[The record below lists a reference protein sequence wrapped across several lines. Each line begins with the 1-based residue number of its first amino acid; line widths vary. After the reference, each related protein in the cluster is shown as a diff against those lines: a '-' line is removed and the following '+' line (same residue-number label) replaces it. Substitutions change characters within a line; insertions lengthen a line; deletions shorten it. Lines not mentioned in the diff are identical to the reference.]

1 MVLPGELRATEDGE
15 LQAENH
21 YPSVFQGKLDIAALL
36 EDQLQLLPEGL
47 DPEADPTVLLFGTA
61 RPQSEAGFGAHL
73 RPCRDP
79 SKDHLLSALHAVE
92 SFYPVLF
99 AAILDGLL
107 LLSGLLLVGCMAL
120 SAAAVWALWSHI
132 DKGLAIA
139 AIALLL
145 IHLPATSM
153 LLAMQLG
160 GHHCFTAWLMVP
172 MYDLAYLVALPL
184 LQRQRLTQRRR
195 LARRFTRL
203 PDLELWLW
211 NYRAC
216 RQIVFSAL
224 LAVPMTALGIVGC
237 VRGWAAAAPAE
248 ALGVVVAASVVSALQ
263 AAVGFGEV
271 SLNARW
277 AGQMSFLS
285 YTLLALQ
292 LQGSK
297 KLPYEWQS
305 HLAEQRLVVKPDAPN
320 FVELS
325 RPQQCQL
332 LRLALQRPH
341 FAISNVVT
349 HPRPPQKNAARPA
362 SAGQPPLAAPR
373 RPGTADVA
381 VKAEETRGGAAAL
394 KGAAA
399 VVAAGCGSCNAGLA
413 AAWRRLGAVLG
424 PVCSPTAGSRASCCG
439 CGSGRRGRRRGS
451 GSDSDSESSTRPQAP
466 PSACLLLQS
475 KSAVKSVVGLLA
487 GPLAA
492 ARSTLAVSEFSV
504 NLVSFTDAAACK
516 HCRTLLELVIRQGL
530 RSLTLCDSKL
540 QFDFF
545 GVLTSYLPS
554 RHCVLTKLVLKDVM
568 SSGISTLCMLCE
580 GLEHNSS
587 VAHLDLSNNQLWGL
601 RGAKELRLM
610 LKGAGGLKVL
620 LLPFCNITSVGAV
633 EILRGA
639 AECATLEQ
647 IDFSQNHIGDD
658 VLDWS
663 DVVELRN
670 MAMREIDLSFN
681 WIQDSLMGWTAAL
694 LETFPTLKRLHLNH
708 NSDVA
713 SSRVASRAATPRM
726 MTPRTLTPR
735 TLTPSNLRIASYS
748 QPPATFLTIPSGP
761 PAPAIATTV
770 VPAAAIPAAS
780 PSSMR
785 EPGPTLAVGPGSGIQ
800 TLQPT
805 QSTTVLSPC
814 GSERHEQLGSSPTSI
829 PMPVPPLT
837 GVGSWGISG
846 MPSQQQP
853 GSSQIPM
860 TPPVRQ
866 ATGTSAGP
874 AAYNT
879 AMTNITNN
887 SSNCNFL
894 DWQAHTHAPAA
905 DATGRSRGQH
915 LIAHLELYVLQRP
928 AAVAATAAAGGC
940 SSRDMNCRSL
950 GRDSSLA
957 AIPSIPAVHSG
968 YSAASPT
975 LVSQG
980 PLAQGAS
987 LCASP
992 EAVGTS
998 GGLSSGVGVG
1008 AGTTARPAGSL
1019 WAAVAGMERLDLRSV
1034 PLPSWWARNPALR
1047 PASVLIDESMVY
1059 DEPPPTTA
1067 PVTLAP
1073 GPVSGGPS
1081 GGGGASGGG
1090 GGGGGPLELPHH
1102 IFRSLEAGL
1111 AQGLVIIDLN
1121 SPEYKFIS
1129 RCQQLVAIYTA
1140 LQFATHIT
1148 ISNTT
1153 RTGGPSSGIPPV
1165 SGLHS
1170 VISQQ
1175 LQQQQQ
1181 QQPLSGGGLALV
1193 RSATSSFARTNSG
1206 AGALVL
1212 HAGPVSGGGGCRL
1225 QSDTG
1230 YAMGG
1235 GGGCGSAI
1243 ASRPTP
1249 TLRSSSVAAVRGAV
1263 SPPNGGGGGGGN
1275 AGSMRM
1281 CRASSLRCSGGT
1293 LATPLAATASGGP
1306 PPLGSLGS
1314 GDLGG
1319 GLGSVG
1325 VAGRVS
1331 ITRRGGEGTVS
1342 SLHRFALERGGSSF
1356 TAPATSGGSGS
1367 KGSPPDG
1374 GAAAAAAASTA
1385 VPYETPP
1392 GPSAN
1397 LGHGFANPNQHGV
1410 ALTSMRSHTG
1420 QMYKYN
1426 HNYRLD
1432 SFRKQLSLRNSS
1444 CTPTATV
1451 NANQILQSGLPC
1463 YPSPQAAGLSGCDAA
1478 RSIRHAAVLSAPWGY
1493 GPNTHGSTGGAC
1505 LAGSFGYGNEGDG
1518 AASAPLVS
1526 RANLLWSGQVVE
1538 HSSPRATGP
1547 QLEQPKLQQQL
1558 HPQGAPC
1565 MVRSRTIGTCPAV
1578 VEEAAGGGGGGGVP
1592 CSAPYGRDGGG
1603 GGGGGSSN
1611 KDPPTVATVATPTGA
1626 ELCAPKGAASAVAE
1640 ASSVQGRRSLEGG
1653 SAIGSAITRVAV
1665 GNAVCMQAAHLH
1677 QLLEDGA
1684 KDVATNGSGTA
1695 TAAEF
1700 RSAGASQGLNLHSL
1714 AHPTRP
1720 SSRAFGLAAITATAA
1735 AATIAADS
1743 AASGGDGSV
1752 RSGKLKPPPMA
1763 MSMPVPVPGQGPRV
1777 PSVSFGTM
1785 VAGGVRR
1792 SVGAGGGEN
1801 GGIEVDNVARTDGRC
1816 CGDAA
1821 NADDQS
1827 PPASTG
1833 SHQSSFLMVEGMA
1846 PEMFDAGLAILR
1858 EASSNMPPQ
1867 TITVP
1872 TATVAVPAKHTLE
1885 QQSAGAGTCANPASQ
1900 GTQMGTR
1907 TLLSCTTLS
1916 AEQTA
1921 ALMQPQ
1927 PSSKSTKVPAVHQN
1941 APANSFSFAPCSRKS
1956 LVGETQH
1963 PTQDAVSTCLTV
1975 QLSPQ
1980 GASLTLPLATDPTS
1994 ESGSP
1999 SAPATAASSTA
2010 LRQRPLEVTDAAAAL
2025 ADLWEVSDGAEDGAS
2040 GITRCGVGSAVET
2053 YNGEDEDLEVSF
2065 RVEAIVMAAK
2075 RTRKMSSLKGSAGGM
2090 GDDGRLLSN
2099 LGGRVPG
2106 DAVGEMMSPPAGHS
2120 DDHGV
2125 GNITGVGPDPP
2136 GLVQFRSDLCN
2147 VLTMHPP
2154 GASTPSSHRGAEPR
2168 TMLGT
2173 ALPLL
2178 AAAIPAEAAVGGGG
2192 GAADSTVTLTAGEGN
2207 GTDSNDADGCDSRL
2221 QPYSEAQGFANI
2233 HFAPGASS
2241 PVGPATA
2248 SWTRDEC
2255 SRPYKPQPHRHSYDI
2270 GQTASRVVSG
2280 PHDGGSLNPS
2290 NLLST
2295 STGGTTSHQNAGG
2308 ATVGS
2313 VEGISVSRVFSR
2325 IRSAS
2330 AVEPASSASPIV
2342 DLNTEPGLA
2351 TTTTEVG
2358 NDIVGDDRSSGAAAA
2373 AAATMTPPVAHLQHA
2388 SPVFNAAAAAAA
2400 ISGCVVSTGG
2410 TSYGALR
2417 TPYGYGACGSG
2428 FIGVEASNAVTVVIT
2443 VGCDG
2448 QLRIPLRCL
2457 ELPLRA
2463 AMGRRSGTTVSF
2475 RVTGLS
2481 HEGMRQLRAL
2491 MAVAK
2496 VPVPERTYAW
2506 LLPSQSM
2513 HQYTANGYT
2522 TTLGGCGPVSC
2533 TSQQLPGGGGNS
2545 QILHSA
2551 SAALGSG
2558 SGLYSGLGLMYHS
2571 GGSPTG
2577 PMASRAMSRMDSG
2590 AVYGGMPS
2598 YYFDNRGLPID
2609 LGYILPPPTD
2619 SAEPSECLSAITHPA
2634 TTVVMLGLPSLA
2646 RTGSTAANATAA
2658 APPTDGYEL
2667 SSPPPVSPPSVGNRT
2682 VPVSG
2687 LVAGYSPLPPPPRSA
2702 RSSYELDP
2710 LLQQRLSPS
2719 RLSPRAPTTA
2729 GGIGTADVAARS
2741 NGGGEGFAKPNHPDG
2756 TTASQCRTLPPP
2768 MGMVAVAAPS
2778 SCRSST
2784 EDVPMQLPV
2793 ALTGEA
2799 RLGGEAADA
2808 NCPNKY
2814 HVHNFHHHH
2823 QAPVP
2828 RRNPGCGSGTLN
2840 LPHGIM
2846 LVNLAQQRPS
2856 TPPTPLLAGG
2866 TSGTSPTAGHTIMRS
2881 NNKDSG
2887 INAIRYGGDRG
2898 PYDDDDD
2905 DATIGGAADGLV
2917 EHPLYKA
2924 TFECPSGEPPAPL
2937 VGGVRCGGA
2946 FSGCGGLAIALG
2958 SQSLGSSCVADLARD
2973 CATTPLAPLFPTSTS
2988 MALGTETAAGLCEH
3002 LGNDLVLGPF
3012 GSSIGVSSTS

>member
-47 DPEADPTVLLFGTA
+47 DPEADPTVLEQLFGTA

-1081 GGGGASGGG
+1081 GGG
-1090 GGGGGPLELPHH
+1090 
-1102 IFRSLEAGL
+1102 
-1111 AQGLVIIDLN
+1111 
-1121 SPEYKFIS
+1121 
-1129 RCQQLVAIYTA
+1129 
-1140 LQFATHIT
+1140 
-1148 ISNTT
+1148 
-1153 RTGGPSSGIPPV
+1153 
-1165 SGLHS
+1165 
-1170 VISQQ
+1170 
-1175 LQQQQQ
+1175 
-1181 QQPLSGGGLALV
+1181 
-1193 RSATSSFARTNSG
+1193 
-1206 AGALVL
+1206 
-1212 HAGPVSGGGGCRL
+1212 
-1225 QSDTG
+1225 
-1230 YAMGG
+1230 
-1235 GGGCGSAI
+1235 
-1243 ASRPTP
+1243 
-1249 TLRSSSVAAVRGAV
+1249 
-1263 SPPNGGGGGGGN
+1263 
-1275 AGSMRM
+1275 
-1281 CRASSLRCSGGT
+1281 
-1293 LATPLAATASGGP
+1293 
-1306 PPLGSLGS
+1306 
-1314 GDLGG
+1314 
-1319 GLGSVG
+1319 
-1325 VAGRVS
+1325 
-1331 ITRRGGEGTVS
+1331 
-1342 SLHRFALERGGSSF
+1342 
-1356 TAPATSGGSGS
+1356 
-1367 KGSPPDG
+1367 
-1374 GAAAAAAASTA
+1374 AAASTA